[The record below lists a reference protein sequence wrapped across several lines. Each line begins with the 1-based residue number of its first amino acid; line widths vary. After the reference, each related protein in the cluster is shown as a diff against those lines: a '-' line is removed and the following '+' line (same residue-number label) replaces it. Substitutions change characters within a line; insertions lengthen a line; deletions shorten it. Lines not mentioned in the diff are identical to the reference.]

1 MHELVK
7 SGSATEKGA
16 VIHTYMSGQQ
26 TIVCNDDVASD
37 NAIVPDVRAAH
48 KKIFATDFGDAAP
61 GTAAMDRAVLT
72 NDGVVANLYTR
83 VSVGGQRNILL
94 RCANNHAVLDTIVAS
109 DRGLPFEHYVRENDG
124 PVADLLLL

>member
-26 TIVCNDDVASD
+26 TIVCNDNVASD
-37 NAIVPDVRAAH
+37 NAIVPDVRAGH

-72 NDGVVANLYTR
+72 KIGRSEEHTSELQ
-83 VSVGGQRNILL
+83 SL
-94 RCANNHAVLDTIVAS
+94 RHLVC
-109 DRGLPFEHYVRENDG
+109 R
-124 PVADLLLL
+124 LLLEKKKNNNK